1 MTMHETTTHGVAK
14 DTATT
19 PDATTDATTAHGVT
33 TDATTARGIG
43 QRAGTF
49 ARQLVRFGLLQA
61 RCCAFAVALLGGM
74 AVSTLLPSLPV
85 TRYDLLLAY
94 GVLLTAVGFLLGW
107 ETRREVAVVAVCHV
121 LGLAFEMVKVRVGS
135 WSYPEPGLAK
145 AAGVPLYGGFM
156 YAAVGSYV
164 CRARRLLDLTVTG
177 YRARATAAPAVLL
190 YVNFLTHHWL
200 PDLRLPLG
208 ALLLAATTGTWVHY
222 TVVERRHRMPLA
234 VSFAL
239 IGFFLWLAEN
249 IATYLG
255 AWRYPYQLH
264 GWEPVSV
271 SKWVSWALLI
281 SVTFVI
287 CGTGRRDGALP
298 PGLGRDEP
306 APDDQAVPGGVLGR
320 AGGEG
325 EVAAG
330 GVVAVGG
337 LGEGTGHGPDDA
349 RVTG

>member
-1 MTMHETTTHGVAK
+1 MTMRRTTT
-14 DTATT
+14 
-19 PDATTDATTAHGVT
+19 HGVT
-33 TDATTARGIG
+33 TDATTTHGVTADATTTHGVTADATTAHGIR
-43 QRAGTF
+43 QRAETF
-49 ARQLVRFGLLQA
+49 ALQLVRFGRLQA

-107 ETRREVAVVAVCHV
+107 ETRREVAVIAACHV

-135 WSYPEPGLAK
+135 WSYPEPGLTK
-145 AAGVPLYGGFM
+145 VAGVPLYGGFM

-164 CRARRLLDLTVTG
+164 CRARRLLDLAVTG
-177 YRARATAAPAVLL
+177 YRARATAALAVLL
-190 YVNFLTHHWL
+190 YLNFLTHHWL

-234 VSFAL
+234 LGFTL

-287 CGTGRRDGALP
+287 CGTGRHDGGLD
-298 PGLGRDEP
+298 PGQGRDEP

-330 GVVAVGG
+330 GVVTVGG
-337 LGEGTGHGPDDA
+337 LDEGTGDGPDDA